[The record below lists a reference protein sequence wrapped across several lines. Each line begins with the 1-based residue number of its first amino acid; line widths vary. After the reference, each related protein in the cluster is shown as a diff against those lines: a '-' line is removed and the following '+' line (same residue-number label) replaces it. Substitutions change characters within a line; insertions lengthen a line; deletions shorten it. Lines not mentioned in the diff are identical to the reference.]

1 MSWNLL
7 RALVKL
13 VFQMLLFYQ
22 DNVPAHSASVTA
34 KILRECGYEVALHKP
49 YSHDLVSGNISF
61 FPESKSG
68 SIENNSLFAL
78 SYRYYLKPLILKMMV
93 LSVIIRSTNDF
104 CFFNVFFFYFSSEIT
119 PTQFHI
125 RFQPSATAVRNWWI
139 PTTLKLLEDTLPLN
153 RISRQQGSESM
164 RTYIHTY
171 I

>member
-78 SYRYYLKPLILKMMV
+78 SYRYYLKLLILKMMV

-104 CFFNVFFFYFSSEIT
+104 CFFNVFFFPLFFWNHTNPISHSLSAFSDSCSQLMNSHNT
-119 PTQFHI
+119 
-125 RFQPSATAVRNWWI
+125 
-139 PTTLKLLEDTLPLN
+139 
-153 RISRQQGSESM
+153 
-164 RTYIHTY
+164 
-171 I
+171 